1 VVGDGRKAAGAA
13 DRQDAQRCA
22 FELHLL
28 RCGLQE
34 GTVST
39 VVGKIEAMQCCPS
52 RPLCHLR
59 HNTVSCG
66 DPGID
71 AGVIGKIEDGSD
83 GELALE
89 CSYECE
95 YDRGGVWQYCRQ
107 YLFRP
112 YPYRH
117 NDKVWE
123 DNGCSDGNGRL
134 KLRKNNYSWTLGMG

>member
-1 VVGDGRKAAGAA
+1 VMAEGRWGCGQAG
-13 DRQDAQRCA
+13 RPTLR

-66 DPGID
+66 DPGVD

-83 GELALE
+83 GELASSARTSVSMIE
-89 CSYECE
+89 VGSGSIAVSICSVHIHT
-95 YDRGGVWQYCRQ
+95 GTTT
-107 YLFRP
+107 
-112 YPYRH
+112 
-117 NDKVWE
+117 K
-123 DNGCSDGNGRL
+123 SGR
-134 KLRKNNYSWTLGMG
+134 TTVVQTGMVD